1 MPVLHPITR
10 QRREGPVRI
19 IIAGAGGRMGREIAI
34 AALGDKDIQIAGGF
48 DVPDHPAMGQDIG
61 TLAGKGAIGI
71 PVSDSLEAIIEGG
84 DVLVEF
90 SIPEATMEH
99 LATAARAGKRHVI
112 GTTGLSAAQLATV
125 AETAKRIPVL
135 QSPNMSLG
143 INLLFKIL
151 PTVCQALGDGY
162 DIEVTELHHRF
173 KQDAPSGT
181 AIKLAEV
188 IAQALN
194 RDLAKEGVYGRQ
206 GICPRTPTEIGMHA
220 LRAGGSAGEHHILF
234 ANEGEE
240 ITISHRAL
248 SRQTFALGAMRAI
261 KFLAVQGPG
270 LYNALDVLGI

>member
-1 MPVLHPITR
+1 M
-10 QRREGPVRI
+10 PVRI

-34 AALGDKDIQIAGGF
+34 AALGDKDIQIVGGF
-48 DVPDHPAMGQDIG
+48 DVPGHPAMGQDIG
-61 TLAGKGAIGI
+61 TLAGKGAIGAPI
-71 PVSDSLEAIIEGG
+71 TDRLEAIVDTG
-84 DVLVEF
+84 DVVVEF
-90 SIPEATMEH
+90 SVPEATMKN
-99 LATAARAGKRHVI
+99 LAAVARAGKRHLI
-112 GTTGLSAAQLATV
+112 GTTGLSADQLAVV
-125 AETAKRIPVL
+125 AETAKKIPIL

-143 INLLFKIL
+143 VNLLFKVL
-151 PTVCQALGDGY
+151 PIVCQALGDGY

-188 IAQALN
+188 IAGALH
-194 RDLAKEGVYGRQ
+194 RDLGKEGVYGRQ

-248 SRQTFALGAMRAI
+248 SRQTFALGAMRAV
-261 KFLAVQGPG
+261 KFLAAQGPG
-270 LYNALDVLGI
+270 LYSALDVLGI